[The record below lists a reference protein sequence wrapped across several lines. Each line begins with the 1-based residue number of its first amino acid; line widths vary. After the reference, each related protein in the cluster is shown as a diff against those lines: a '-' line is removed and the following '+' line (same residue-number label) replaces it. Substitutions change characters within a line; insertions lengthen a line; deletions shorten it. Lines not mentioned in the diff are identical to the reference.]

1 MRCLLSHLN
10 SVSIKPLLVWMR
22 NGTEKYGFYMHANSE
37 GACIVEITFRATV
50 VVYFYD
56 RSDIACIGIY
66 DR

>member
-1 MRCLLSHLN
+1 
-10 SVSIKPLLVWMR
+10 MR